1 MKIIFTNDPD
11 WKGSIKYYIA
21 SFSYNDTDIL
31 NFDRAGRVI
40 SFISDNGTERKITYK
55 KGFDG
60 TWLGIKRESSKDPRI
75 RFHLTK
81 DRINLVYDK
90 IVLFAKN
97 LINLLQQSES
107 LEYFFDPYD
116 VYNEDQIDNILN
128 YWIKIIK
135 RINVEQNNND
145 SAIFSSI
152 YSNVGILPPDRY
164 GSLVIQVT
172 TGCVYNKCS
181 FCTLYEGIPY
191 SYKKPDE
198 LKQHLQNILGFMGDS
213 IGRFHSLFIGD
224 ANALTIPYTDLL
236 DIFTILN
243 EIFIIVDNKI
253 SYLKKDKPIFEGI
266 YSFLDVFTG
275 FKITTDQFKKLA
287 LKKLKM
293 VYLGIETGS
302 DKVLQILN
310 KPNTTSKILKIINSL
325 HEASIGVA
333 VIFLIGA
340 GGKALEEEHISESIK
355 LIKQM
360 NLNSHDII
368 YLSKLF
374 IYKGYLKIIEE
385 KNIEPLSDKELEN
398 QLKIFKQELEK
409 YYLTQNSK
417 PIITR
422 YELLDFVY

>member
-1 MKIIFTNDPD
+1 MKIIFKNEPD
-11 WKGSIKYYIA
+11 WKGSIKYYVA
-21 SFSYNDTDIL
+21 SFSYNDTNIL
-31 NFDRAGRVI
+31 NFDREGRVI

-60 TWLGIKRESSKDPRI
+60 TWLGIKRVSGRDPRV
-75 RFHLTK
+75 RFHLTE
-81 DRINLVYDK
+81 DQVHNLYLK
-90 IVLFAKN
+90 IVLFAEK
-97 LINLLQQSES
+97 LINLLQQPES
-107 LEYFFDPYD
+107 LEFFFDPQD
-116 VYNEDQIDNILN
+116 VYNKDQIDNILSN
-128 YWIKIIK
+128 WIKIIK
-135 RINVEQNNND
+135 KVSLKQNKKDKAN
-145 SAIFSSI
+145 FPSI

-172 TGCVYNKCS
+172 TGCIYNKCS
-181 FCTLYEGIPY
+181 FCTLYEGISY
-191 SYKKPDE
+191 SYKKPEE
-198 LKQHLQNILGFMGDS
+198 LKQHLQDILGFMGDS

-224 ANALTIPYTDLL
+224 ANALTIPYTDLSE
-236 DIFTILN
+236 IFTILN
-243 EIFIIVDNKI
+243 EAFFISDSKI
-253 SYLKKDKPIFEGI
+253 SYLKKNKPIFEGI

-275 FKITTDQFKKLA
+275 FKITADQFNKLA

-302 DKVLQILN
+302 HKVLQILN

-340 GGKALEEEHISESIK
+340 GGKMLEEEHVTESIM

-360 NLNSHDII
+360 NLTSNDII

-374 IYKGYLKIIEE
+374 IYKGYQKIIEE
-385 KNIEPLSDKELEN
+385 KNIKSLSDKELEN
-398 QLKIFKQELEK
+398 QFKIFKQELEK